1 MRLPGHALRALSRP
15 GPGESMLL
23 LNMGIRFHRLT
34 LMLLLSPWILLNPG
48 CGYMVKNE
56 KHEVYSKS
64 KYGQDRFVVVQN
76 RNIHY
81 VESGEGHPV
90 LLIPGAWSTY
100 RYWNR
105 ITPLLSNHYRLL
117 ALDYLGT
124 GDSDK
129 PGSGFAYTVEEQADL
144 IAGMLETLQMSK
156 VHIIGTSY
164 GGSIALN
171 LAARYPD
178 RVGRIVSIEGNGVKH
193 KKVPY
198 RPMRGLLRWP
208 LFGEV
213 PISVARSGLL
223 DKMIAKGLMGKAWRP
238 LSDQEREEI
247 LEIISQTNKTASR
260 IPWYQISRT
269 LVTSKDFAEEAKTI
283 RIPILYLYGE
293 NSGYRGM
300 AEANAEFLKT
310 HLAQAEVF
318 LVKDG
323 IHNLELQKPEEVA
336 RIILDFLN
344 QGQTDCSVADPFL
357 SSQ

>member
-1 MRLPGHALRALSRP
+1 MAT
-15 GPGESMLL
+15 
-23 LNMGIRFHRLT
+23 RFHRFAFI
-34 LMLLLSPWILLNPG
+34 LLFLPLIHLNPG
-48 CGYMVKNE
+48 CGYVVKNE

-81 VESGEGHPV
+81 VETGEGQPV

-105 ITPLLSNHYRLL
+105 ITPLLSRHYRLL
-117 ALDYLGT
+117 ALDYLGS

-129 PGSGFAYTVEEQADL
+129 PGSGFRYTVEEQADL
-144 IAGMLETLQMSK
+144 IAGIIEALQVSK
-156 VHIIGTSY
+156 VHIIGASY

-178 RVGRIVSIEGNGVKH
+178 RVGKIVSIEGNGMKH

-198 RPMRGLLRWP
+198 RPMGGLLKWP
-208 LFGEV
+208 LVGEV
-213 PISVARSGLL
+213 PISVTRSGLL

-238 LSDQEREEI
+238 LGVHERKEI
-247 LEIISQTNKTASR
+247 VEIISQANKTASR

-300 AEANAEFLKT
+300 AEANADFLRT
-310 HLAQAEVF
+310 HLPYVEVF
-318 LVKDG
+318 CFKNG

-336 RIILDFLN
+336 KIILEFF
-344 QGQTDCSVADPFL
+344 GQSPSDPLAANTFL
-357 SSQ
+357 SCQ

>member
-1 MRLPGHALRALSRP
+1 
-15 GPGESMLL
+15 
-23 LNMGIRFHRLT
+23 
-34 LMLLLSPWILLNPG
+34 
-48 CGYMVKNE
+48 VKNE

-64 KYGQDRFVVVQN
+64 KYGQDRFVVIQN

-81 VESGEGHPV
+81 VETGEGQPV

-105 ITPLLSNHYRLL
+105 ITPLLSGHYRLL
-117 ALDYLGT
+117 ALDYLGA

-129 PGSGFAYTVEEQADL
+129 PRSGFGYTVEEQADL
-144 IAGMLETLQMSK
+144 IAGMIETLQISK

-171 LAARYPD
+171 IAARYPN
-178 RVGRIVSIEGNGVKH
+178 RLGGIVSIEGNGMKH

-198 RPMRGLLRWP
+198 RPMGSLLKWP

-213 PISVARSGLL
+213 PISVTRSGLL

-238 LSDQEREEI
+238 MENREREEI
-247 LEIISQTNKTASR
+247 VEIISQANKTASR
-260 IPWYQISRT
+260 VPWYRISRT
-269 LVTSKDFAEEAKTI
+269 LVTSKDFAEEAKAI

-310 HLAQAEVF
+310 YLPYVEVYC
-318 LVKDG
+318 LKNG
-323 IHNLELQKPEEVA
+323 IHNLELQKPGKVA
-336 RIILDFLN
+336 KIILEFF
-344 QGQTDCSVADPFL
+344 GQNSPDALADN
-357 SSQ
+357 SHASCQQ

>member
-1 MRLPGHALRALSRP
+1 MEKRFYRFAFI
-15 GPGESMLL
+15 LL
-23 LNMGIRFHRLT
+23 F
-34 LMLLLSPWILLNPG
+34 SPWILLNLG
-48 CGYMVKNE
+48 CGYIVKNE

-64 KYGQDRFVVVQN
+64 RYGQDRFVVVQN

-81 VESGEGHPV
+81 VEAGEGQPV

-105 ITPLLSNHYRLL
+105 MTPLLSKHYRLL
-117 ALDYLGT
+117 ALDYLGA

-144 IAGMLETLQMSK
+144 IAGMIETLQVSK

-178 RVGRIVSIEGNGVKH
+178 RVAKIVSIEGNGMKH

-198 RPMRGLLRWP
+198 RPMGGLLKWP
-208 LFGEV
+208 LVGEV
-213 PISVARSGLL
+213 PISVTRSGLL
-223 DKMIAKGLMGKAWRP
+223 DKIIAKGLMGKAWRP
-238 LSDQEREEI
+238 LGDHERNEI
-247 LEIISQTNKTASR
+247 VEIISQTNKTASR
-260 IPWYQISRT
+260 IPWYRISRT

-300 AEANAEFLKT
+300 AEANADFLRT
-310 HLAQAEVF
+310 HLPQAEVF
-318 LVKDG
+318 CFKDG

-336 RIILDFLN
+336 RIILGFFDQNPPDALAAN
-344 QGQTDCSVADPFL
+344 SLPSCQ
-357 SSQ
+357 